1 MNDFTSPIQHN
12 GYLNIEKNQKTS
24 IDKSPTPTTHSEGEQ
39 QDHWSFQDED
49 HFRGTFFEEEK
60 IQMNEAF
67 TPRTFQIQHEPPNR
81 LIDSN
86 IAIRALFTIINYL
99 N

>member
-1 MNDFTSPIQHN
+1 
-12 GYLNIEKNQKTS
+12 
-24 IDKSPTPTTHSEGEQ
+24 
-39 QDHWSFQDED
+39 
-49 HFRGTFFEEEK
+49 
-60 IQMNEAF
+60 MNEAF